1 MNVKIQQDWHN
12 LLEPE
17 FQKPYFS
24 QLTTT
29 IREKIASGATVY
41 PPGKLIFNAFE
52 LTPPQQVKAVILGQ
66 DPYHNPG
73 EAMGLCFSVPRGIT
87 VPPSLRNIFK
97 ELKTDLGI
105 DPPNHGDLTSWAKH
119 GVLLLNSILTVE
131 RNKAGSHQQLGWQ
144 EFTDAVI
151 QKISEYSRCA
161 VFILWGAY
169 AKTKVPLIDA
179 EKHLIISAAH
189 PSPLARGAFFGHR
202 PFSHTNNY
210 LKENNIAPIDW
221 AIRD

>member
-1 MNVKIQQDWHN
+1 MHVKIQQDWYN

-24 QLTTT
+24 RLTTS
-29 IREKIASGATVY
+29 IKEKIAAGVTVY

-73 EAMGLCFSVPRGIT
+73 EAMGLCFSVPRGVS

-97 ELKTDLGI
+97 ELKTDLGV
-105 DPPNHGDLTSWAKH
+105 DPPNHGDLTTWARN

-131 RNKAGSHQQLGWQ
+131 KNSAGSHQKLGWQ

-151 QKISEYSRCA
+151 RNISDYSKCV

-169 AKTKVPLIDA
+169 ARTKVPLIDA
-179 EKHLIISAAH
+179 DKHLIITAAH

-202 PFSHTNNY
+202 PFPHTNNY
-210 LKENNIAPIDW
+210 LIENNITPIDW
-221 AIRD
+221 TISD

>member
-1 MNVKIQQDWHN
+1 MHVKIQQDWYN

-24 QLTTT
+24 RLTTS
-29 IREKIASGATVY
+29 IKEKIAAGVTVY

-73 EAMGLCFSVPRGIT
+73 EAMGLCFSVPRGVS

-97 ELKTDLGI
+97 ELKTDLGV
-105 DPPNHGDLTSWAKH
+105 DPPNHGDLTTWARN

-131 RNKAGSHQQLGWQ
+131 KNSAGSHQKLGWQ

-151 QKISEYSRCA
+151 RNISDYSKCV

-169 AKTKVPLIDA
+169 ARTKVPLIDA
-179 EKHLIISAAH
+179 DKHLIITAAH
-189 PSPLARGAFFGHR
+189 PSPLARGAFSAIG
-202 PFSHTNNY
+202 PSHIPT
-210 LKENNIAPIDW
+210 IIS
-221 AIRD
+221 